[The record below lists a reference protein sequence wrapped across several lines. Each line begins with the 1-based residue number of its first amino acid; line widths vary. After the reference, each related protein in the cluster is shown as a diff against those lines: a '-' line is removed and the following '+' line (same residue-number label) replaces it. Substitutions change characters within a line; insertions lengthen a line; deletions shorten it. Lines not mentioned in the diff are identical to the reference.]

1 MYSPERLTKLGD
13 EAGKGG
19 KGAFSLNDRIGLVQD
34 AYVLAKSGYGKT
46 SGALNLIS
54 KLKNEDEN
62 LVWREVASG
71 LGDISDVWWD
81 QPEKVRNG
89 LDKLTIDTFKPLVKK
104 LGWEISDSDSSDNRE
119 LRVTAIA
126 AVARSGDE
134 EALTEVRRRFALY
147 TEQNDSSAIPG
158 DFLDLI
164 LANAVRYGGE
174 AEYEKVLAIYRKPAT
189 PQHKAGAMRALC
201 ATRDTKLLDRT
212 FAFMKTDEVK
222 MQVCDVV
229 IVIRRALIPLAGR
242 YVLLRLA
249 RSQPFV
255 TSKALEGVA
264 ARSATAGHQIQGQL
278 LPRSSR
284 TVLIRQTD
292 YERGRTG
299 CHGLL
304 QR

>member
-81 QPEKVRNG
+81 QPENVRNG

-104 LGWEISDSDSSDNRE
+104 LGWEISDRDSSDNRE

-134 EALTEVRRRFALY
+134 EALAEVRRRFALY

-201 ATRDTKLLDRT
+201 ATRDAKLLDRT

-222 MQVCDVV
+222 MQVCGVTVV
-229 IVIRRALIPLAGR
+229 IFAQADPAFRTPCTSTAH
-242 YVLLRLA
+242 
-249 RSQPFV
+249 SQPTV
-255 TSKALEGVA
+255 CHVEGSGRSCSKICHSWSSNTRATSPSVV
-264 ARSATAGHQIQGQL
+264 SYSTH
-278 LPRSSR
+278 S
-284 TVLIRQTD
+284 TD
-292 YERGRTG
+292 
-299 CHGLL
+299 
-304 QR
+304 

>member
-81 QPEKVRNG
+81 QPENVRNG

-201 ATRDTKLLDRT
+201 ATRDAKLLDRT

-222 MQVCDVV
+222 MQVCGVTVV
-229 IVIRRALIPLAGR
+229 ILAQADPAFR
-242 YVLLRLA
+242 TPCTSTA
-249 RSQPFV
+249 HSQPTAYHV
-255 TSKALEGVA
+255 EGSGRSCSK
-264 ARSATAGHQIQGQL
+264 I
-278 LPRSSR
+278 
-284 TVLIRQTD
+284 
-292 YERGRTG
+292 
-299 CHGLL
+299 CHS
-304 QR
+304 